1 VKVVLDTNIL
11 ISALIWGGL
20 PAQLIQAAVDE
31 KITLYTSPQLL
42 SELREVIN
50 RPHLAARLLAKQSS
64 AAQALMFYQG
74 LAISVSPLNT
84 PRVVPTDADDDHV
97 VAAAVAARANI
108 IVSGDS
114 DLLNLGAH
122 QGIKILAPAMA
133 LHQLNQNQ

>member
-1 VKVVLDTNIL
+1 M
-11 ISALIWGGL
+11 SPALIWGGL

-42 SELREVIN
+42 SELREVNN

-84 PRVVPTDADDDHV
+84 PRVVPTDPDDDHV

-114 DLLNLGAH
+114 DLLNLSAH